1 MEQQFEVIY
10 YCGGDSIGTSSVR
23 ASDRATAHQLARQL
37 FPRCKVGVINPQHD
51 PRRSEP
57 QI

>member
-10 YCGGDSIGTSSVR
+10 YCGGDSIGTTSVR
-23 ASDRATAHQLARQL
+23 ATDRASAHLMARQL
-37 FPRCKVGVINPQHD
+37 FPRCKVGVLNPQHD
-51 PRRSEP
+51 SLRSEP